1 MGKKGCIGLLL
12 LVAVFMPLQSW
23 AVDIHGRSSTQF
35 LTFINDFN
43 NHRETDIGQY
53 LLLNITNI
61 DKDGKFS
68 ITGYGRGIQD
78 LNNGNGISGRLYYL
92 YGQYRD
98 LFNIADIRLGRQF
111 INLSA
116 GSAIMDGLQ
125 VNLKNIGPIGF
136 TALGGRDVIFGLN
149 GEAGYGG
156 NMDFGLS
163 AYLLGF
169 SKTQVDVS
177 WLRKWDHDDVARDII
192 GGNFNQYLF
201 DNVRLYAN
209 ARYDINAEVFSEVLT
224 GVKYF
229 PMANLILTGEWYQSY
244 PQFDATSIYAVFA
257 VNRYQEYLFRAD
269 YSINQY
275 VSVHGGYTKEDF
287 GDDST
292 SDVVEVGV
300 SLRPIDKLTVNLSYD
315 RTSGYSGDLNGGML
329 DVTYEA
335 SKALR
340 LAAGMTYDVFN
351 RDDLLP
357 VNTNGTQFVSSPNET
372 AQRYYVGGKY
382 RFTKN
387 IQASAR
393 IDDLETDT
401 RNSSDVQGRL
411 VIDYDF

>member
-12 LVAVFMPLQSW
+12 LVTLLMPLQSW

-35 LTFINDFN
+35 MSYINDFT
-43 NHRETDIGQY
+43 NHREDDISQY

-61 DKDGKFS
+61 DKQGKFS
-68 ITGYGRGIQD
+68 IYGYGRGSQD
-78 LNNGNGISGRLYYL
+78 LDSGNGINGRLYYL
-92 YGQYRD
+92 YGEYRD

-111 INLSA
+111 VNLSA

-125 VNLKNIGPIGF
+125 VNLKNIGPVGF
-136 TALGGRDVIFGLN
+136 TAVGGRDVVFGLD
-149 GEAGYGG
+149 GETGYGG

-163 AYLLGF
+163 AYLLGY
-169 SKTQVDVS
+169 SKTQVDIS

-201 DNVRLYAN
+201 DNVRVYAN
-209 ARYDINAEVFSEVLT
+209 ARYDINSEVFSEVLA
-224 GVKYF
+224 GAKYF

-257 VNRYQEYLFRAD
+257 VNRYQEAMFRAD
-269 YSINQY
+269 YSINDFI
-275 VSVHGGYTKEDF
+275 SVHGGYTKEDF
-287 GDDST
+287 GDNST
-292 SDVVEVGV
+292 SDVVEAGV
-300 SLRPIDKLTVNLSYD
+300 SLRPTDKLTLNLSYD

-329 DVTYEA
+329 DATYNA
-335 SKALR
+335 TDALQ
-340 LAAGMTYDVFN
+340 LSAGMTYDVFN

-357 VNTNGTQFVSSPNET
+357 VNTNGNQFVVSPNET
-372 AQRYYVGGKY
+372 AQRYYVGGRY
-382 RFTKN
+382 RFTKSM
-387 IQASAR
+387 QASLR

-411 VIDYDF
+411 VVDYDF

>member
-1 MGKKGCIGLLL
+1 MGSKWYIGLFLLVLL
-12 LVAVFMPLQSW
+12 LIPLQSR

-35 LTFINDFN
+35 LSFINDFN
-43 NHRETDIGQY
+43 NHREADIAQY
-53 LLLNITNI
+53 LLLNVTNI

-68 ITGYGRGIQD
+68 IYGYGRGSQD
-78 LNNGNGISGRLYYL
+78 LNNGNGINGRLYYL
-92 YGQYRD
+92 YGEYRD
-98 LFNIADIRLGRQF
+98 LFNVADIRLGRQF

-125 VNLKNIGPIGF
+125 VNLKNIGPVGL
-136 TALGGRDVIFGLN
+136 TVLGGRNVVFGLD
-149 GEAGYGG
+149 GETGYGW
-156 NMDFGLS
+156 NMDLGAS
-163 AYLLGF
+163 IYLLGF
-169 SKTQVDVS
+169 ERTQVDVS
-177 WLRKWDHDDVARDII
+177 WLRKWDHDDVARDTV

-201 DNVRLYAN
+201 NNVRVYAN
-209 ARYDINAEVFSEVLT
+209 ARYDINAEVFSEVLA

-229 PMANLILTGEWYQSY
+229 PTSSLIFTGEWYQSY
-244 PQFDATSIYAVFA
+244 PTFDATSIYSVFA

-269 YSINQY
+269 YTINSY

-287 GDDST
+287 GDNST

-300 SLRPIDKLTVNLSYD
+300 TLRPIDTLAVNLSYD

-329 DVTYEA
+329 DVTYDA
-335 SKALR
+335 SKVLQ
-340 LAAGMTYDVFN
+340 LSAGMTYDVFN
-351 RDDLLP
+351 RNDLLP

-372 AQRYYVGGKY
+372 AQRYYVGGRY
-382 RFTKN
+382 RFAKN
-387 IQASAR
+387 FQASLR